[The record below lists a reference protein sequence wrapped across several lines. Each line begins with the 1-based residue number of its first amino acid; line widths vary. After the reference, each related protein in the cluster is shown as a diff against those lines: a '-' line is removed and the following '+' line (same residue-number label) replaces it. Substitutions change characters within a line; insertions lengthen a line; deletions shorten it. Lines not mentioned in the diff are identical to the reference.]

1 MIEYFGSMKRCQTF
15 AQRHFVLIF
24 SALSSGQYDPLLSI
38 VLTGGHAQYWLI
50 SRTARLPWRFPTTY
64 NMARTR
70 LPCLSRSLFML
81 RSFYWKI
88 RLKMSLGHSLHLET
102 ALPVSIAH
110 HVLITHHAY
119 GKIWSEDCV
128 WTKCDKAT
136 TITHA
141 LISTKTRWD
150 GLFCESP
157 FRIQRQNP
165 AELHPNTRG
174 VTDADAI
181 ISRGCYAFRIWHMN
195 LIVTSSCFDSQR
207 SQFAHM
213 MAHVFS
219 GSHAY
224 VITLTICNRYII
236 PFLSYEHVFLYASVM
251 CVSRYS

>member
-38 VLTGGHAQYWLI
+38 VLTGGHTQYWLI

-64 NMARTR
+64 NMAHTR
-70 LPCLSRSLFML
+70 LQCLSRSLFML

-128 WTKCDKAT
+128 WTKCYKAT
-136 TITHA
+136 IPSRMHSSATH
-141 LISTKTRWD
+141 TVHT
-150 GLFCESP
+150 LFIAIFLP
-157 FRIQRQNP
+157 HNF
-165 AELHPNTRG
+165 LHFTHPHAHKHHFSHTQ
-174 VTDADAI
+174 TH
-181 ISRGCYAFRIWHMN
+181 SM
-195 LIVTSSCFDSQR
+195 TS
-207 SQFAHM
+207 
-213 MAHVFS
+213 
-219 GSHAY
+219 
-224 VITLTICNRYII
+224 
-236 PFLSYEHVFLYASVM
+236 
-251 CVSRYS
+251 